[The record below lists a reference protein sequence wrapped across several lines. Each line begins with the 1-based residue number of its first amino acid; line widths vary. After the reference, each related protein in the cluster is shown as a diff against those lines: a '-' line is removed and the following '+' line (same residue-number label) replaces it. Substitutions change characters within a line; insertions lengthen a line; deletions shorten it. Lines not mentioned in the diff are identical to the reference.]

1 MNRERT
7 EFLTV
12 VGLSWGM
19 FAADVESAEPEAPPE
34 RLVTLA
40 ERLIR
45 TLAVG
50 RALVVAGRTVDM
62 SGIQD
67 GIGVLCAKTLD
78 LSQRQGRQML
88 PALYELTA
96 QIDSLS
102 QAMRR
107 PAEF

>member
-1 MNRERT
+1 
-7 EFLTV
+7 
-12 VGLSWGM
+12 M
-19 FAADVESAEPEAPPE
+19 FAADAETAETEAPPE

-78 LSQRQGRQML
+78 LSQPQGRQML

-107 PAEF
+107 LAEF

>member
-1 MNRERT
+1 
-7 EFLTV
+7 
-12 VGLSWGM
+12 M
-19 FAADVESAEPEAPPE
+19 FAADVDSTENEAPPE

-78 LSQRQGRQML
+78 LSQPQGRQML

-96 QIDSLS
+96 QIDRMS

>member
-1 MNRERT
+1 
-7 EFLTV
+7 
-12 VGLSWGM
+12 M
-19 FAADVESAEPEAPPE
+19 FTASAKTAETGAPPE

-50 RALVVAGRTVDM
+50 RALVVGGRTVDM

-67 GIGVLCAKTLD
+67 GIGILCAKTLD
-78 LSQRQGRQML
+78 LSHPQGRQML
-88 PALYELTA
+88 PILYELTA

-102 QAMRR
+102 AAMRR
-107 PAEF
+107 HPAF

>member
-1 MNRERT
+1 M
-7 EFLTV
+7 FL
-12 VGLSWGM
+12 
-19 FAADVESAEPEAPPE
+19 AEAEPETPPE

-67 GIGVLCAKTLD
+67 GIGILCAKTLD
-78 LSQRQGRQML
+78 LSHHRGRQML

-102 QAMRR
+102 LAMRQ
-107 PAEF
+107 PAAF

>member
-1 MNRERT
+1 
-7 EFLTV
+7 
-12 VGLSWGM
+12 M
-19 FAADVESAEPEAPPE
+19 FAAEAEPDVPPE

-50 RALVVAGRTVDM
+50 RALVVSGRTVDM

-78 LSQRQGRQML
+78 LSHRQGRLML
-88 PALYELTA
+88 PSLLELAA
-96 QIDSLS
+96 QVDSLT

-107 PAEF
+107 PASF

>member
-1 MNRERT
+1 
-7 EFLTV
+7 
-12 VGLSWGM
+12 
-19 FAADVESAEPEAPPE
+19 
-34 RLVTLA
+34 
-40 ERLIR
+40 
-45 TLAVG
+45 
-50 RALVVAGRTVDM
+50 M

-78 LSQRQGRQML
+78 LSQLQGRQML